1 MATVRVDS
9 ELMQSWVSAVPVPAS
24 NDFRALK
31 DSNGRP
37 LVLSLG
43 NDNVLYLL
51 VASSEGQSGTYQII
65 DMTRSL
71 GLSADKDKVVAYDAV
86 QSISSKMIYIVLSVE
101 SPSNWHRMLVLRPFL
116 PDVAKLPSMS
126 FKEFIVPQPSNF
138 DAVKGVYL
146 GSPDVN
152 KKSYPSVVLSY
163 EPGDR
168 LMSQSLVALKLSD
181 DLSTWTLNKN
191 LKLGENA
198 DQILDVC
205 SGALGGDKGVF
216 TLYRIQGNLSIKF
229 TAVERLRE
237 TSLNCPKGKSIASIR
252 HPDIDRYKG
261 ATRIAPVFKA
271 DGSSDLIVAGEGLTY
286 FKSSDMAYKGA
297 DGFLISNDPM
307 FRSVRDLDVS
317 INTSG
322 DPTISVFVSNKAL
335 ALGYV
340 TTSIK
345 KIGREIPPT
354 IPLLPEGQGGYF
366 ASFVAS
372 SGNKS
377 LICASNDGTLTL
389 FEQAADTLLWKR
401 SPFNVASLDKNIEI
415 TCHQTRLTLLDA
427 QQAALTGGKAIISS
441 SGSLLLTINGQ
452 QTILDGEGTE
462 VTADHSGAITIVCP
476 TGDISAYTYTITDI
490 SDSKAEP
497 LDGALT
503 IDPAQKVH
511 NRMMNLLATDGALKS
526 AKTPSGDLLAP
537 GAASMPSQDLK
548 IMTDGM
554 RELLKVR
561 ADIGPKPGVVTNS
574 VSMALHPKVAAQGVK
589 VLAGSAPNAGD
600 SWVDKAER
608 QLWSAWLWVERQVN
622 KVKNWVLRAANGVY
636 EFILDVGG
644 KIVKFVIDTITNI
657 SKALSWM
664 WDKLKAGWKKMVE
677 FFGFLFSWKDIIEC
691 KNSTYDFVNSALT
704 ACAGRVDKVADK
716 VDRWFED
723 MKINLRNS
731 TLPPELANT
740 STAPPSS
747 GAQSE
752 KTGDA
757 ASAGWTNYQLQHG
770 GALKQ
775 SKVQPQGT
783 STGNSTEDA
792 LSKLFQKYIGTL
804 ADSLQKTA
812 SDVGEKLVLLFDSDR
827 SVSAGKVVQAIGSDI
842 LVGVL
847 DLIRLFVVDL
857 IRLGAD
863 ILKGLQ
869 SLLTCRINMPIFT
882 RLYEDISGRPCNV
895 LDIISLIL
903 AIPMTII
910 TKIFTGEK
918 PPLLPTVSPDTYNK
932 MIDGGQGVSKEDQ
945 LKFNQMSAS
954 IGLGAISLQ
963 TICDIVEIA
972 GSAVPIA
979 GGIAGVI
986 GGPFAL
992 DGKLIM
998 GVIGRAA
1005 SFPAYKRIPALEIA
1019 ITIWGL
1025 STLAT
1030 FVRAAIRRLQAAI
1043 KASGVG
1049 TAAQYAQQKFLAGLE
1064 IVLAV
1069 VSIGLW
1075 SGVGGLEYTSQAA
1088 EYPDWIKDQD
1098 DTTYK
1103 LTGSLLT
1110 QLGTVG
1116 TSVGVLVDEPITK
1129 AVAGAVSGVAG
1140 ASSYAILAA
1149 RHYRALGKGRYA
1161 SAISKI

>member
-24 NDFRALK
+24 HDFRALK
-31 DSNGRP
+31 DGNGRP

-43 NDNVLYLL
+43 NDDVLYLL

-65 DMTRSL
+65 DVTRSL
-71 GLSADKDKVVAYDAV
+71 GLSPDRDKVVAYDAV
-86 QSISSKMIYIVLSVE
+86 QSVSSKMIYIVLSVE

-126 FKEFIVPQPSNF
+126 FKELIVPQPSNF

-152 KKSYPSVVLSY
+152 KKSYPGVVLSY
-163 EPGDR
+163 EPSDR
-168 LMSQSLVALKLSD
+168 LMSQSLVALKLSE

-216 TLYRIQGNLSIKF
+216 TLYRIQGSLSIKF

-237 TSLNCPKGKSIASIR
+237 TSLNCPKG
-252 HPDIDRYKG
+252 
-261 ATRIAPVFKA
+261 ATRIAPVFKT
-271 DGSSDLIVAGEGLTY
+271 DGSSDLVVAGEGLTY

-297 DGFLISNDPM
+297 DGFLISNDPI

-322 DPTISVFVSNKAL
+322 DPTVSVFVSNKAF

-340 TTSIK
+340 TASIK
-345 KIGREIPPT
+345 KIGRETPPT

-366 ASFVAS
+366 SSFVAS

-401 SPFNVASLDKNIEI
+401 SPFNVASLEKNIEI

-427 QQAALTGGKAIISS
+427 QKAALTGGKAILSS
-441 SGSLLLTINGQ
+441 SGSVLLTINGQ

-462 VTADHSGAITIVCP
+462 VTADHSGTITIVCP
-476 TGDISAYTYTITDI
+476 TGDISAYTYTVTDI
-490 SDSKAEP
+490 SDSNAEP
-497 LDGALT
+497 LDGNLS

-511 NRMMNLLATDGALKS
+511 SRMMSLLTTDGALKS
-526 AKTPSGDLLAP
+526 AKTPSGELLAP
-537 GAASMPSQDLK
+537 EAASMPTQDLK
-548 IMTDGM
+548 VMTEGM

-561 ADIGPKPGVVTNS
+561 ANFAPKPEIVTS
-574 VSMALHPKVAAQGVK
+574 SLSMPLNRKITAQGVK
-589 VLAGSAPNAGD
+589 VLAASAANASD

-608 QLWSAWLWVERQVN
+608 QLWSAWMWVERQVD

-636 EFILDVGG
+636 EFILDIGG
-644 KIVKFVIDTITNI
+644 KIVKFVVDTITNV

-664 WDKLKAGWKKMVE
+664 WNKLKAGWKKMVD

-723 MKINLRNS
+723 MKTNLRNL
-731 TLPPELANT
+731 TLPPELAKT
-740 STAPPSS
+740 STSPPNST
-747 GAQSE
+747 AESE

-775 SKVQPQGT
+775 SKVQPQAT

-847 DLIRLFVVDL
+847 DLLRLFVVDL

-869 SLLTCRINMPIFT
+869 SLLTCRIKMPIFT
-882 RLYEDISGRPCNV
+882 RLYEDMSGRPCNV

-979 GGIAGVI
+979 GGVAGVI

-998 GVIGRAA
+998 GVISRAA
-1005 SFPAYKRIPALEIA
+1005 SFPAYKRIPALEIS
-1019 ITIWGL
+1019 ITVWGL

-1030 FVRAAIRRLQAAI
+1030 FVRAAIRRLQATI
-1043 KASGVG
+1043 KSSGVG
-1049 TAAQYAQQKFLAGLE
+1049 TAAQYAQQKFLSGLE
-1064 IVLAV
+1064 VVLAV

-1075 SGVGGLEYTSQAA
+1075 SGVGGVEYTSQPG

-1116 TSVGVLVDEPITK
+1116 TAVGVLVDEPVTK
-1129 AVAGAVSGVAG
+1129 AVAGVVSGVAG